1 VELTP
6 AEARVLGAL
15 IEKHMTTPDHY
26 PLTTASL
33 LAACNQTSN
42 RSPVMHLDEAEA
54 IEAMDSL
61 RAQGL
66 ARTVKRTGERALKH
80 LEIADE
86 GLDLTREQKA
96 LLAVLLLR
104 GSQTSGELRL
114 RTERYVQLE
123 SLEEADRVLESMADA
138 DIPVA
143 VLLDR
148 VPGQKEPR
156 WMHLLGGDVSDYEVA
171 APESRDGV
179 SEPVPSRLKLLEADL
194 ARLRERVVALELRLE
209 EGRWVDVEGRIGR

>member
-1 VELTP
+1 MELTP

-42 RSPVMHLDEAEA
+42 RNPIMRLDEAEA

-104 GSQTSGELRL
+104 GPQTSGELRL
-114 RTERYVQLE
+114 RTERYVQMD
-123 SLEEADRVLESMADA
+123 SLEQADRVLESMAGA

-143 VLLDR
+143 VLLER

-156 WMHLLGGDVSDYEVA
+156 WMHLLGGSASDYEVA
-171 APESRDGV
+171 APGSRDTV
-179 SEPVPSRLKLLEADL
+179 IEPVPSRLELLEAEVV
-194 ARLRERVVALELRLE
+194 RLNERMAALELRPE
-209 EGRWVDVEGRIGR
+209 EGR